1 VGKFQLFASPRAMR
15 VWVDPQK
22 LVGYQLSMA
31 EVSNAITR
39 QNLVVSAGMLGAPPN
54 PGSQRVTAPL
64 VVNGELSTPEEFGD
78 IILRA
83 NPDGSTV
90 RIRDVARVE
99 LGSDNYQFGAR
110 LNGKATAAFA
120 ISLTPTA
127 NALETAKLVK
137 DEMAELSEFFPD
149 NITYAIPYDTSPY
162 VEVSIEQVVHTLIEA
177 M

>member
-1 VGKFQLFASPRAMR
+1 PSNFLLVVTVSSKDGSMKDVELADYITRNLQNPISRLKGVGKFQLFASPRAMR

-90 RIRDVARVE
+90 RIRDVAR
-99 LGSDNYQFGAR
+99 
-110 LNGKATAAFA
+110 
-120 ISLTPTA
+120 
-127 NALETAKLVK
+127 
-137 DEMAELSEFFPD
+137 
-149 NITYAIPYDTSPY
+149 
-162 VEVSIEQVVHTLIEA
+162 
-177 M
+177 